1 MPVFVRKINKRTIF
15 GIYFGMKTDK
25 KTDKKNLNVHFI
37 GVGGVS
43 MSSLA
48 RYLLSVGFNVSG
60 SDIAPGEN
68 LEKLAEEGVTIY
80 IGQSA
85 ENVDGKDVVVYA
97 TR

>member
-1 MPVFVRKINKRTIF
+1 
-15 GIYFGMKTDK
+15 MKTDK
-25 KTDKKNLNVHFI
+25 KTDKKTLNVHFI

-85 ENVDGKDVVVYA
+85 DFFKKSTLYSTSIPQGLSDTITA
-97 TR
+97 DAP